1 MRRNQTDTKNGNVV
15 RLQRPQSL
23 PVCVSGETEYWAL
36 WMRAQ
41 SWSERTISER
51 VGLVRRVAAGRDP
64 IALTTDEV
72 VAFLATIRVA
82 ASSRRTYDASLR
94 AWFRWC
100 VSTGR
105 RPDDPMAD
113 LPRPRDIRRDGV
125 HLRTEHV
132 RQLLDSSM
140 HYRTRTMILLAA
152 YQGLRVHEIARVRG
166 IDVDTVGQT
175 ITVDGKGGVRAY
187 LPLHP
192 VIAAKSEKYGPGWWF
207 VQHVPNRLGRSGGHI
222 LGNSVSRIVGDAM
235 ARAGV
240 PGTAHSL
247 RHYFAS
253 ELLRQ
258 GADIRVIQ
266 QLMRHASLATT
277 ERYLHVD
284 DDQRRVA
291 ILRLPD
297 AA

>member
-1 MRRNQTDTKNGNVV
+1 MSGDIY
-15 RLQRPQSL
+15 SL
-23 PVCVSGETEYWAL
+23 WAV
-36 WMRAQ
+36 WMQAQ
-41 SWSERTISER
+41 SWSDRTISER
-51 VGLVRRVAAGRDP
+51 IRLVRRVARGRDP
-64 IALTTDEV
+64 VALTTDEIT
-72 VAFLATIRVA
+72 AFLASVKVE
-82 ASSRRTYDASLR
+82 ASSRRTYDAGLR

-100 VSTGR
+100 VATGR
-105 RPDDPMAD
+105 RDNDPMAN
-113 LPRPRDIRRDGV
+113 LPKPRESRRESV
-125 HLRTEHV
+125 HLRAEHV
-132 RQLLDSSM
+132 QQLLASRM
-140 HYRTRTMILLAA
+140 HRRTRTMILLAA
-152 YQGLRVHEIARVRG
+152 FQGLRVHEIARVRG
-166 IDVDTVGQT
+166 SDIDVVGQT
-175 ITVDGKGGVRAY
+175 LTVEGKGGVRAV

-192 VIAAKSEKYGPGWWF
+192 IIAAEAEHYGPGWWF
-207 VQHVPNRLGRSGGHI
+207 TQHVPNRSSRSGGHI

-235 ARAGV
+235 TRAGI

-284 DDQRRVA
+284 DDQRRIA
-291 ILRLPD
+291 ILRLPAR

>member
-1 MRRNQTDTKNGNVV
+1 MPPDEALVLAWPLPATDCIGM
-15 RLQRPQSL
+15 
-23 PVCVSGETEYWAL
+23 SGDVFGLWAI
-36 WMRAQ
+36 WMQAQ
-41 SWSERTISER
+41 SWSERTIRER
-51 VGLVRRVAAGRDP
+51 IGLIRRVSCGRDP
-64 IALTTDEV
+64 VALTTDEIV
-72 VAFLATIRVA
+72 GFLASVKVA

-100 VSTGR
+100 VATGR
-105 RPDDPMAD
+105 RDHDPMAG
-113 LPRPRDIRRDGV
+113 LPKPRVGRRELI

-132 RQLLDSSM
+132 QRLLASRM
-140 HYRTRTMILLAA
+140 HQRTRTMILLAS
-152 YQGLRVHEIARVRG
+152 YQGLRVHEIAKVRSA
-166 IDVDTVGQT
+166 DVDAVGQSLA
-175 ITVDGKGGVRAY
+175 VDGKGGVRAY

-192 VIAAKSEKYGPGWWF
+192 VIAAQAQDYGPGWWF
-207 VQHVPNRLGRSGGHI
+207 PQHVPNSASRSGGHV

-266 QLMRHASLATT
+266 QLMRHASLSTT

-284 DDQRRVA
+284 DDQRRIA